1 MLSFIDVF
9 SSYNQIPMYLFDTEK
24 TVFITPFGTFCYNVM
39 FFSLKNVR
47 ATYQQLMTKIFYSML
62 GKTTKVYI
70 DDILIKNKKQESHCT
85 NLQQDF
91 DLLQHFGMKFYSY

>member
-1 MLSFIDVF
+1 
-9 SSYNQIPMYLFDTEK
+9 MYIFYTKK
-24 TVFITPFGTFCYNVM
+24 TTFITPFGTFCYNVI
-39 FFSLKNVR
+39 FFSLKNVG

-70 DDILIKNKKQESHCT
+70 DDILIKNKKQDNHCT
-85 NLQQDF
+85 DLQQAF